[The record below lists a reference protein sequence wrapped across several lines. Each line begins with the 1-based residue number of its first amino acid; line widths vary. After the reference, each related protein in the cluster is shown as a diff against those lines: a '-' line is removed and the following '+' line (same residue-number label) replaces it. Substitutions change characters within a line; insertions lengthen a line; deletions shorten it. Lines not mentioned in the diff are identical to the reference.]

1 MDNYLFLFSWWKW
14 WESCRFYIFCVF
26 KLGLN
31 VLKLNLVEV
40 YYFCWYY
47 VGVENFI
54 LIQVC
59 CEDVVESLKFKRR
72 LEGYRK
78 GVYKGG

>member
-54 LIQVC
+54 LI
-59 CEDVVESLKFKRR
+59 
-72 LEGYRK
+72 
-78 GVYKGG
+78 